1 MQINKTIIISVFS
14 ALIGVSFGFLYF
26 KNYDK
31 QVSYDSHV
39 IQNEIKNLS
48 KLIVTEGSY
57 SNVYSYKDVEEYFGD
72 WISFEKKIIVVVNAK
87 AQVLYDMKKVD
98 IELDSLT
105 QTIIL
110 NKIPAPE
117 IQIIP
122 DVKYFDIKQ
131 STFNKFSSDDMNNI
145 KAKALKEVE
154 ESIELSNLKEQA
166 EERLNKELNDIF
178 ILSKT
183 FGWKIKNKTNYSV
196 KE

>member
-1 MQINKTIIISVFS
+1 MQIKKNIIISVFS
-14 ALIGVSFGFLYF
+14 ILMGVFLGVSYF
-26 KNYDK
+26 KNNDNE
-31 QVSYDSHV
+31 VSYNSHV

-87 AQVLYDMKKVD
+87 AQVLYDMKKLD

-110 NKIPAPE
+110 NKIPPPE
-117 IQIIP
+117 IQVIP

-131 STFNKFSSDDMNNI
+131 STFNKFSSDDMNKI

-183 FGWKIKNKTNYSV
+183 FGWTIKNKTNYSV
-196 KE
+196 KK